1 MPLSLHQRQVFEWL
15 SLLAFLALTS
25 LCTAQTVVPPQST
38 YFSTAAEESYST
50 YQMTGDGDLWPSCWA
65 DDGNLY
71 AANGDG
77 KNFAN
82 TFYAMAVGKISGTL
96 PDLTG
101 AFVAGDVGNNYSG
114 NPYTDK
120 PTGMLCIGGAIYLAY
135 QNLNETT
142 FEDAPAASIVE
153 SLDHGAT
160 WSVNPAVPMFGVPDD
175 SSDPAAYKFTTIFFL
190 DYGQNS
196 ANAIDGYVYAYGL
209 DNDWRDETSV
219 YLARVPK
226 ASVLDRSAWQFYSG
240 IGGST
245 PTWSSDITQKSA
257 VLTDQRE
264 LYPVM
269 FGTDCPADQKI
280 IAQGGAVYD
289 RPLNRYIMATWG
301 CATHEFYEA
310 PQPWGP
316 WSHFLSNDFGP
327 LRLTDN
333 RGQYGISIPSKF
345 ISQDGQTLYLQS
357 NVCCSGDSYTYSLR
371 RLYLQTY
378 ASASPANSL
387 ASDNLALKPGT
398 RAISKSTHFGSL
410 CGLNCSDQLNNG
422 PLSNSEDDYDEE
434 SKTVDWWGYTWPQ
447 PYNINQIVYTTGTM
461 FSNGGWYAGD
471 LRVQVK
477 QNFQWIDVPGATVT
491 PTYPYSSGAGSQT
504 AYSFSF
510 PDTWGD
516 GVRITGT
523 PGGTAFFTSI
533 SRLAV
538 YYSSTSGDN
547 IPGFS
552 LSVSPVK
559 LSMPPGSSATATL
572 SLTPTNGFNQQ
583 VAFACSGLPSES
595 TCSFSPATVT
605 PAGSTASTV
614 SVTILTTA
622 PTSAHS
628 SVPSKLG
635 GSKAAAGPAMGAMI
649 FACLFFLRRKAL
661 HRSFHK
667 GAAMIALLAMF
678 AMAIS
683 CKGGNIG
690 STPPA
695 TNPGTPAGSS
705 TITITATA
713 GSGTAS
719 ITQTATLTL
728 TVQ

>member
-1 MPLSLHQRQVFEWL
+1 
-15 SLLAFLALTS
+15 
-25 LCTAQTVVPPQST
+25 
-38 YFSTAAEESYST
+38 
-50 YQMTGDGDLWPSCWA
+50 
-65 DDGNLY
+65 
-71 AANGDG
+71 
-77 KNFAN
+77 
-82 TFYAMAVGKISGTL
+82 
-96 PDLTG
+96 
-101 AFVAGDVGNNYSG
+101 
-114 NPYTDK
+114 
-120 PTGMLCIGGAIYLAY
+120 
-135 QNLNETT
+135 
-142 FEDAPAASIVE
+142 
-153 SLDHGAT
+153 
-160 WSVNPAVPMFGVPDD
+160 
-175 SSDPAAYKFTTIFFL
+175 
-190 DYGQNS
+190 
-196 ANAIDGYVYAYGL
+196 
-209 DNDWRDETSV
+209 
-219 YLARVPK
+219 
-226 ASVLDRSAWQFYSG
+226 
-240 IGGST
+240 
-245 PTWSSDITQKSA
+245 
-257 VLTDQRE
+257 
-264 LYPVM
+264 
-269 FGTDCPADQKI
+269 
-280 IAQGGAVYD
+280 
-289 RPLNRYIMATWG
+289 
-301 CATHEFYEA
+301 
-310 PQPWGP
+310 
-316 WSHFLSNDFGP
+316 
-327 LRLTDN
+327 
-333 RGQYGISIPSKF
+333 
-345 ISQDGQTLYLQS
+345 
-357 NVCCSGDSYTYSLR
+357 
-371 RLYLQTY
+371 
-378 ASASPANSL
+378 
-387 ASDNLALKPGT
+387 
-398 RAISKSTHFGSL
+398 
-410 CGLNCSDQLNNG
+410 LNNG

-447 PYNINQIVYTTGTM
+447 PYNINQVVYTTGTM

-471 LRVQVK
+471 LRVQVR

-533 SRLAV
+533 SQLAV

-559 LSMPPGSSATATL
+559 LSMQPGSSATATL
-572 SLTPTNGFNQQ
+572 SLTPTNGFKQQ

-595 TCSFSPATVT
+595 ACSFSPATVT

-614 SVTILTTA
+614 NVTILTTA

-628 SVPSKLG
+628 SVPSKFG

-649 FACLFFLRRKAL
+649 VACLFFLRRKAL

-695 TNPGTPAGSS
+695 ANPGTPAGSS

-719 ITQTATLTL
+719 ISQTATLTL